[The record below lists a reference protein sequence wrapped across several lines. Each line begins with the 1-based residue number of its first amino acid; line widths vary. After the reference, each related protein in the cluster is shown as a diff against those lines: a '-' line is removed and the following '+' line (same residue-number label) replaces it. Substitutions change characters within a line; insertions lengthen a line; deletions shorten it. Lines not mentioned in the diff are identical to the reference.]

1 MRGRYLWA
9 PVGEPRPG
17 QATHCQSRPKP
28 ARRLDGNQLVEVE
41 IDDRLQGI
49 TSSAVAQWFGQR
61 VEPSGVLGL
70 QRDQLGDGGT
80 PAPRPG
86 RLP

>member
-1 MRGRYLWA
+1 MGPRGRAAVQVRTAASIA
-9 PVGEPRPG
+9 PE
-17 QATHCQSRPKP
+17 A

-49 TSSAVAQWFGQR
+49 TSSALAQWFGQR